1 MADGHDFQR
10 TDVEPVTSGGGA
22 HDVTGAEAAE
32 HVPEHGSAHAV
43 RPHAYSGDVHATEHV
58 EDEDAPL
65 GPIDWP
71 AWGASALGV
80 AIAAL
85 VVALLYVA
93 IT

>member
-1 MADGHDFQR
+1 MADRHDDRR
-10 TDVEPVTSGGGA
+10 TAPEPVTSGGGA

-32 HVPEHGSAHAV
+32 HVPHRAPAHSV
-43 RPHAYSGDVHATEHV
+43 RPHAYTGDVHATEHV

-65 GPIDWP
+65 GPIDWT
-71 AWGASALGV
+71 AWGASVLGI
-80 AIAAL
+80 AIAGV